1 MELLIKDL
9 VEVKPIEFNYEELKQ
24 ELTANLG
31 RYESMIYSEDNIK
44 SAKEDRANLNKLSKA
59 LDERRKEIKK
69 DFMKPY
75 TEFEEKIKDL
85 ITLVDKTSKKV
96 DSQVKFYEDK
106 TKQEKK
112 DIIKAIYDENIGEL
126 KKLVSFEKLFK
137 DKWLNV
143 SESLSKVSQELM
155 EEIER
160 IKQEYG
166 TLQKVIAGDPSEE
179 QLKMFFFSIL
189 SLERTLAQKEI
200 VEAERQKLKEIEASN
215 RQVTKPTDNELI
227 EVKFRVLATNEQL
240 KLLSEFL
247 INNNIKYGRV

>member
-215 RQVTKPTDNELI
+215 QQVTKTADNELI

-247 INNNIKYGRV
+247 IKNNIKYGRV

>member
-31 RYESMIYSEDNIK
+31 HYESMIYSEDNIK

>member
-215 RQVTKPTDNELI
+215 RQVTKTADNELK
-227 EVKFRVLATNEQL
+227 ELKFRVLATNKQL

>member
-9 VEVKPIEFNYEELKQ
+9 VEVKPIEFNYDELKK
-24 ELTANLG
+24 ELTSSLSH
-31 RYESMIYSEDNIK
+31 YESMIYSEDNIK

-75 TEFEEKIKDL
+75 TEFEEKIKEL

-166 TLQKVIAGDPSEE
+166 TLQKVIVGDPSEE

-189 SLERTLAQKEI
+189 SLERTLVQKEI

-215 RQVTKPTDNELI
+215 RQVTKTADNELI

-247 INNNIKYGRV
+247 INNNIKYGRI

>member
-215 RQVTKPTDNELI
+215 QQVTKTADNELI
-227 EVKFRVLATNEQL
+227 EVKFRILATNEQL

-247 INNNIKYGRV
+247 IKNNIKYGRV

>member
-31 RYESMIYSEDNIK
+31 HYESMIYSEDNIK

-126 KKLVSFEKLFK
+126 KKLVPFEKLFK

-189 SLERTLAQKEI
+189 SLERTLVQKEI

-215 RQVTKPTDNELI
+215 RQVTKTADNELI
-227 EVKFRVLATNEQL
+227 EVKFRVLATNGQL

>member
-200 VEAERQKLKEIEASN
+200 VEAERQKLKEIEAN
-215 RQVTKPTDNELI
+215 NKQVTKTADDELI
-227 EVKFRVLATNEQL
+227 EIKFRVLATNEQL

-247 INNNIKYGRV
+247 IKNNIKYGRV

>member
-126 KKLVSFEKLFK
+126 KKIVSFEKLFK

-215 RQVTKPTDNELI
+215 QQVTKTADNELI

-247 INNNIKYGRV
+247 IKNNIKYGRV

>member
-9 VEVKPIEFNYEELKQ
+9 VEVKPIEFNYDELKK
-24 ELTANLG
+24 ELTSSLSH
-31 RYESMIYSEDNIK
+31 YESMIYSEDNIK

-160 IKQEYG
+160 IKQEYV
-166 TLQKVIAGDPSEE
+166 TLQKVIAGDPLEE

-189 SLERTLAQKEI
+189 SLERTLVQKEI

-215 RQVTKPTDNELI
+215 RQVTKPADNELI

>member
-9 VEVKPIEFNYEELKQ
+9 VVVKPIEFNYEELKQ

-215 RQVTKPTDNELI
+215 QQVTKTADNELI

-247 INNNIKYGRV
+247 IKNNIKYGRV

>member
-31 RYESMIYSEDNIK
+31 HYESMIYSEDNIK

-189 SLERTLAQKEI
+189 SLERTLVQKEI

-215 RQVTKPTDNELI
+215 RQVTKTADNELI
-227 EVKFRVLATNEQL
+227 EVKFRVLATNGQL

>member
-1 MELLIKDL
+1 MELLVKDL
-9 VEVKPIEFNYEELKQ
+9 AEVKPIEFNYDELKK
-24 ELTANLG
+24 ELMANLS
-31 RYESMIYSEDNIK
+31 RYETMIYSEENIK

-85 ITLVDKTSKKV
+85 ITLVDQASRKV
-96 DSQVKFYEDK
+96 DGQVKYYEDK

-112 DIIKAIYDENIGEL
+112 NIIKAIYDENIGEL
-126 KKLVSFEKLFK
+126 KKLVPFEKLFK
-137 DKWLNV
+137 EKWLNV

-160 IKQEYG
+160 IKKEYEA
-166 TLQKVIAGDPSEE
+166 LQKVIAGDPSEE

-200 VEAERQKLKEIEASN
+200 VETERQKLKEIEASN
-215 RQVTKPTDNELI
+215 QQVTKSVDNELI

-247 INNNIKYGRV
+247 IKNKIKYGRV